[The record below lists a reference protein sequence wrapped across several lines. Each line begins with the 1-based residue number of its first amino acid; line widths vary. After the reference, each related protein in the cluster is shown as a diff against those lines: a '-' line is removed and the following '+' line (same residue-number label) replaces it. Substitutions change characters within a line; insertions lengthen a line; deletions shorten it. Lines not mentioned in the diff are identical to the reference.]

1 MRNSQLLS
9 QETDFIVKFY
19 QMRKDVTSSEIYT
32 EIRQMRRRREKIL
45 EQRRDVDSMR
55 KAPAERRGTVT
66 DFAFS
71 HQPAKLLKKKKTSR
85 IANSSCHSAK
95 CLNH

>member
-1 MRNSQLLS
+1 MSNSQLLS
-9 QETDFIVKFY
+9 QGTDFIVKFY

-32 EIRQMRRRREKIL
+32 EIRQMRRREKIL
-45 EQRRDVDSMR
+45 EQPRAVDSMR

-71 HQPAKLLKKKKTSR
+71 HQPAKLL
-85 IANSSCHSAK
+85 
-95 CLNH
+95 